1 MDFDNTEDLSKSFF
15 LAQISHD
22 LRQPMQA
29 LSIYVC
35 SLLGEKLTPEQY
47 HIAKNIES
55 STNNLKNM
63 LNNLLDISQIDA
75 RGLLYTPQTLDTKE
89 LLTRIAEEYK
99 IIAQC
104 QHIKFYSGFHQGLVY
119 SDSICIERIV
129 RNLLSNALK
138 YNGGKIIFGSRQEQ
152 NYIRIFVIDNG
163 CGISADEIDK
173 IFNAFYQSNQS
184 NENRYIGAGLGLTI
198 CKKLAQILGTK
209 IEVKSIEGRGTCFS
223 FSLPINN
230 NTK

>member
-1 MDFDNTEDLSKSFF
+1 MDFGNTEDLSKSFF

-35 SLLGEKLTPEQY
+35 SLLGEELTPEQY

-75 RGLLYTPQTLDTKE
+75 RGLQYTPQILDSQE
-89 LLTRIAEEYK
+89 LLKRIAKEYK
-99 IIAQC
+99 TIAKC
-104 QHIKFYSGFHQGLVY
+104 QHINFYSGFHRGLIY
-119 SDSICIERIV
+119 SDSICIERII

-138 YNGGKIIFGSRQEQ
+138 YNGGKIIFGSRREQ

-173 IFNAFYQSNQS
+173 IFTEFYQSKQIKD
-184 NENRYIGAGLGLTI
+184 NRNTGTGLGLAI
-198 CKKLAQILGTK
+198 CKKLAQIIGTT

-223 FSLPINN
+223 FRLPIYQ
-230 NTK
+230 T